1 MAIKSKSFLYGELN
15 KELEKNNYIGKDTD
29 TTYTKIDNGAN
40 TVEVIVKDSI
50 ILDKAEI
57 TADKYL
63 VLKSK
68 EDTEIVRVSLSDF
81 QQAGGVNES
90 YTISAW
96 DPLSGKSPFAYQ
108 AEITATATIGDNTEV
123 GVVNDNPLI
132 YVNYGIVVGAVSGQK
147 VTVWAIDKPTEAV
160 DITILIRG

>member
-81 QQAGGVNES
+81 
-90 YTISAW
+90 
-96 DPLSGKSPFAYQ
+96 
-108 AEITATATIGDNTEV
+108 
-123 GVVNDNPLI
+123 
-132 YVNYGIVVGAVSGQK
+132 
-147 VTVWAIDKPTEAV
+147 
-160 DITILIRG
+160 